1 MFRSMRV
8 SSTRAVGVWS
18 AVKRGSVTVFD
29 DTDTGA
35 GRARLLPSPLMR
47 GRIARWVLIATV
59 VAVVVTIIVQ
69 IPLTATN
76 EEHEFSTVFWRVSN
90 LFLYFTI
97 VSNILVA
104 VVAGLLLKDPD
115 RRSTWFSALSL
126 AALVNITITGII
138 YWAVLAAEAENTGLD
153 VLTNTMFHTV
163 IPILGVLGWLLAVP
177 RGLIGVRAVLL
188 STTIP
193 LAWLAM
199 ALIRGAV
206 IEWYPYPF
214 LDVTEVGYASAF
226 ISVAGVSVFFLVL
239 ASIAGWIDRR
249 LAGDASAA

>member
-1 MFRSMRV
+1 MHS
-8 SSTRAVGVWS
+8 
-18 AVKRGSVTVFD
+18 
-29 DTDTGA
+29 
-35 GRARLLPSPLMR
+35 
-47 GRIARWVLIATV
+47 RIARWVLIAAV

-76 EEHEFSTVFWRVSN
+76 EEHDFNTVFGRVTN

-126 AALVNITITGII
+126 AALVNISITGII
-138 YWAVLAAEAENTGLD
+138 YWAVLAAELENTGAA
-153 VLTNTMFHTV
+153 VFTNWMFHTIV
-163 IPILGVLGWLLAVP
+163 PILGVLVWVLAVP
-177 RGLIGVRAVLL
+177 RGLVGMRAVLL

-199 ALIRGAV
+199 ALIRGA
-206 IEWYPYPF
+206 IIDWYPYPF
-214 LDVTEVGYASAF
+214 FDVSEVGYAGAFTSA
-226 ISVAGVSVFFLVL
+226 VGVSVFFLVL

-249 LAGDASAA
+249 LAGGSRAVA

>member
-1 MFRSMRV
+1 MRSRI
-8 SSTRAVGVWS
+8 TRA
-18 AVKRGSVTVFD
+18 
-29 DTDTGA
+29 
-35 GRARLLPSPLMR
+35 
-47 GRIARWVLIATV
+47 VLIATV

-69 IPLTATN
+69 IPITATN
-76 EEHEFSTVFWRVSN
+76 EEHDFSTVFGRVSN

-97 VSNILVA
+97 VNNILVA
-104 VVAGLLLKDPD
+104 AVAGLLLRKPH

-126 AALVNITITGII
+126 AALVNITITGIV
-138 YWAVLAAEAENTGLD
+138 YWAVLAGELENTGAA
-153 VLTNTMFHTV
+153 VLTNWMFHTV

-177 RGLIGVRAVLL
+177 RGLVRFRVVLW

-199 ALIRGAV
+199 ALVRGAV

-214 LDVTEVGYASAF
+214 LDVTDVGYTSAL
-226 ISVAGVSVFFLVL
+226 INVAAVPAFFLVL

-249 LAGDASAA
+249 LTGDASAA